1 MRKLIE
7 RHGHQVVLP
16 KTKSE
21 DKVTKA
27 SSGTTIRPPEEFV
40 LKQVDS
46 TRLPLAHE
54 KIPRPEIYVD
64 GKPVLVLDRRAAR
77 RTRADALSE
86 NLAAVEFMRD
96 LAKTVF
102 GPQRLIKLVLDQ
114 ESKYPVTY
122 VGSDLYDILK
132 RIKLKH
138 PAAQLVAGASIATY
152 REKGDGCVSTMLL
165 TADIL
170 DKCKGLL
177 RKRTH
182 ANQVIDGLSL
192 AYQKT
197 LDLARH
203 LVVTKKYGTAQV
215 IEIAIGNALSGKLLF
230 HDHRVIWKLLME
242 AVRKVGAKNLAGPDG
257 NDIIDV
263 KKVAGGS
270 LADSQVVDGIAL
282 TQEIPHARM
291 PRRVEGARIALIQGE
306 LRIPDKKIHRYQDY
320 SFEFETP
327 QMLSSFKN
335 GKKAFLEGLAAKIL
349 GTDANVVLVQA
360 GVDDFLFEYFADRGV
375 LVIRRFPPVEFARV
389 SRALGGNMVPNPEL
403 LTPRDLARANLV
415 EERRTGKDK
424 LVFVTGCEAPKTVD
438 IILRGSN
445 MSALDDLERV
455 MKAAIKAGA
464 AVANDPRLVWG
475 GGAFEQ
481 ELATGLYKYA
491 QLIPD
496 RRQLVIRA
504 VAEAF
509 ESLPATLAETIG
521 LKGLDITAELR
532 HRHSLGE
539 ASAGIDINSGSVRK
553 MSSLGLLDSLNIK
566 LQIIQSAFEA
576 AITILRV
583 DDVVVAPDLPDSER
597 AYLQRIKGTSK
608 EELKKK
614 DAYLG

>member
-1 MRKLIE
+1 M
-7 RHGHQVVLP
+7 
-16 KTKSE
+16 
-21 DKVTKA
+21 
-27 SSGTTIRPPEEFV
+27 
-40 LKQVDS
+40 KQVDS
-46 TRLPLAHE
+46 RRLPLAHE

-64 GKPVLVLDRRAAR
+64 GKPVLVFDKRASR
-77 RTRADALSE
+77 RTGADALTE

-96 LAKTVF
+96 LARTVF

-122 VGSDLYDILK
+122 IGSDLYDVLK

-138 PAAQLVAGASIATY
+138 PAAQLVAGAAIATY

-170 DKCKGLL
+170 NKCKGLL

-192 AYQKT
+192 AYQKAM
-197 LDLARH
+197 DLARQ
-203 LVVTKKYGTAQV
+203 LVVTKKYDTLQV
-215 IEIAIGNALSGKLLF
+215 IEIAIRNALTGKLLF
-230 HDHRVIWKLLME
+230 HDHQAISKLMIE
-242 AVRKVGAKNLAGPDG
+242 AVRTVGAKNLAGPDG
-257 NDIIDV
+257 NDIIDA
-263 KKVAGGS
+263 KKIAGGS
-270 LADSQVVDGIAL
+270 LADSQVVDGIVL

-306 LRIPDKKIHRYQDY
+306 LRIPEKKIHRYQDY
-320 SFEFETP
+320 SFEFDTP
-327 QMLSSFKN
+327 QKLSNFERD
-335 GKKAFLEGLAAKIL
+335 KKAFLEGLATKIL
-349 GTDANVVLVQA
+349 ETNANVVLVQ
-360 GVDDFLFEYFADRGV
+360 GGIDDFLFEYFADRGV

-403 LTPRDLARANLV
+403 LTARDLAWADLV

-424 LVFVTGCEAPKTVD
+424 LIFVTGCKAPKTVD
-438 IILRGSN
+438 IIIRGPN
-445 MSALDDLERV
+445 MSALDAVERV
-455 MKAAIKAGA
+455 MKGAIKAGV

-481 ELATGLYKYA
+481 ELATGLYKYSE
-491 QLIPD
+491 QIPD
-496 RRQLVIRA
+496 RRQLVIKA

-509 ESLPATLAETIG
+509 ESFPATLAETVG

-539 ASAGIDINSGSVRK
+539 TSAGVDINTSSVAK
-553 MSSLGLLDSLNIK
+553 MSSLGLLDSLDIK
-566 LQIIQSAFEA
+566 LQVIQSAFEA
-576 AITILRV
+576 AITILRI
-583 DDVVVAPDLPDSER
+583 DDVILAPDLPDSER
-597 AYLQRIKGTSK
+597 AYIQRIKGTSK
-608 EELKKK
+608 EKLKEK

>member
-1 MRKLIE
+1 
-7 RHGHQVVLP
+7 
-16 KTKSE
+16 
-21 DKVTKA
+21 
-27 SSGTTIRPPEEFV
+27 

-64 GKPVLVLDRRAAR
+64 GKPVLVIDRRAAR
-77 RTRADALSE
+77 RSRADALSE

-122 VGSDLYDILK
+122 VGSDLYDVLK

-170 DKCKGLL
+170 NKCKGLL

-215 IEIAIGNALSGKLLF
+215 IEIAIRNALSGKLLF
-230 HDHRVIWKLLME
+230 HDHRVISKLLME
-242 AVRKVGAKNLAGPDG
+242 AVGTVGAKNLAGPDG

-320 SFEFETP
+320 GFKFETP
-327 QMLSSFKN
+327 QMLSSFKS
-335 GKKAFLEGLAAKIL
+335 GKKAFLEDLAAKIL

-375 LVIRRFPPVEFARV
+375 LLIRRFPPVEFARV

-415 EERRTGKDK
+415 EERKTGKDK

-455 MKAAIKAGA
+455 MKAAIRAGV

-491 QLIPD
+491 EQIPD

-553 MSSLGLLDSLNIK
+553 MSSLGLLDSLDIK

>member
-1 MRKLIE
+1 M
-7 RHGHQVVLP
+7 
-16 KTKSE
+16 
-21 DKVTKA
+21 
-27 SSGTTIRPPEEFV
+27 
-40 LKQVDS
+40 KQVDS
-46 TRLPLAHE
+46 RRLPLAHE

-64 GKPVLVLDRRAAR
+64 GKPVLVFDKRASR
-77 RTRADALSE
+77 RTRADALTE

-122 VGSDLYDILK
+122 IGSDLYDVLK

-138 PAAQLVAGASIATY
+138 PAAQLVAGAAIATY

-170 DKCKGLL
+170 NKCKGLL

-192 AYQKT
+192 AYQKAM
-197 LDLARH
+197 DLARQ
-203 LVVTKKYGTAQV
+203 LVVTKKYDTLQV
-215 IEIAIGNALSGKLLF
+215 IEIAIRNALTGKLLF
-230 HDHRVIWKLLME
+230 HDHQAISKLMIE
-242 AVRKVGAKNLAGPDG
+242 AVRTVGAKNLAGPDG
-257 NDIIDV
+257 NDIIDA
-263 KKVAGGS
+263 KKIAGGS
-270 LADSQVVDGIAL
+270 LADSQVVDGIVL

-306 LRIPDKKIHRYQDY
+306 LRIPEKKIHRYQDY
-320 SFEFETP
+320 SFEFDTP
-327 QMLSSFKN
+327 QRLSNFERD
-335 GKKAFLEGLAAKIL
+335 KKAFLEGLATKIL
-349 GTDANVVLVQA
+349 ETNANVVLVQ
-360 GVDDFLFEYFADRGV
+360 GGIDDFLFEYFADRGV

-403 LTPRDLARANLV
+403 LTARDLAWADLV

-424 LVFVTGCEAPKTVD
+424 LIFVTGCKAPKTVD
-438 IILRGSN
+438 IIIRGPN
-445 MSALDDLERV
+445 MSALDAVERV
-455 MKAAIKAGA
+455 MKGAIKAGV

-481 ELATGLYKYA
+481 ELATGLYKYSE
-491 QLIPD
+491 QIPD
-496 RRQLVIRA
+496 RRQLVIKA

-509 ESLPATLAETIG
+509 ESFPATLAETVG

-539 ASAGIDINSGSVRK
+539 TSAGVDINTSSVAK
-553 MSSLGLLDSLNIK
+553 MSSLGLLDSLDIK
-566 LQIIQSAFEA
+566 LQVIQSAFEA
-576 AITILRV
+576 AITILRI
-583 DDVVVAPDLPDSER
+583 DDVILAPDLPDSER
-597 AYLQRIKGTSK
+597 AYIQRIKGTSK
-608 EELKKK
+608 EKLKEK

>member
-1 MRKLIE
+1 
-7 RHGHQVVLP
+7 
-16 KTKSE
+16 
-21 DKVTKA
+21 
-27 SSGTTIRPPEEFV
+27 

-46 TRLPLAHE
+46 RRLPLAHE

-64 GKPVLVLDRRAAR
+64 GKPILVLDRRATR
-77 RTRADALSE
+77 RTRADALTE

-102 GPQRLIKLVLDQ
+102 GPRRLIKLVLDQ

-122 VGSDLYDILK
+122 IGSDLYDVLK

-192 AYQKT
+192 AYHKT

-203 LVVTKKYGTAQV
+203 LVVTKKYGTSQV
-215 IEIAIGNALSGKLLF
+215 IEIAIRNALTGKLLF
-230 HDHRVIWKLLME
+230 HDHQVISKLLME
-242 AVRKVGAKNLAGPDG
+242 AVRTVGPKNLAGPDG

-270 LADSQVVDGIAL
+270 LADSQVVDGIVL

-320 SFEFETP
+320 SFKFETP
-327 QMLSSFKN
+327 QMLSSFKS

-349 GTDANVVLVQA
+349 GIDANVVLVQA

-375 LVIRRFPPVEFARV
+375 LVIRRFPPVEFVRV

-403 LTPRDLARANLV
+403 LTPGDLARANLV

-424 LVFVTGCEAPKTVD
+424 LVFVTGCEAPQTVD

-491 QLIPD
+491 EQVSD

-521 LKGLDITAELR
+521 LKGLDVTAELR

-553 MSSLGLLDSLNIK
+553 MSSLGLLDSLDIK

>member
-1 MRKLIE
+1 
-7 RHGHQVVLP
+7 
-16 KTKSE
+16 
-21 DKVTKA
+21 
-27 SSGTTIRPPEEFV
+27 

-46 TRLPLAHE
+46 RRLPLAHE

-64 GKPVLVLDRRAAR
+64 GKPVLVFDKRASR
-77 RTRADALSE
+77 RTGADALTE

-122 VGSDLYDILK
+122 IGSDLYDVLK

-138 PAAQLVAGASIATY
+138 PAAQLVAGAAIATY

-165 TADIL
+165 TANIL
-170 DKCKGLL
+170 DKCKSLL

-192 AYQKT
+192 AYQKAM
-197 LDLARH
+197 DLARQ
-203 LVVTKKYGTAQV
+203 LVVTKKYDTLQV
-215 IEIAIGNALSGKLLF
+215 IEIAIRNALTGKLLF
-230 HDHRVIWKLLME
+230 HDHQAISKLMIE
-242 AVRKVGAKNLAGPDG
+242 AVRTVGAKNLAGPDG
-257 NDIIDV
+257 NDIIDA
-263 KKVAGGS
+263 KKIAGGS
-270 LADSQVVDGIAL
+270 LADSQVVDGIVL

-306 LRIPDKKIHRYQDY
+306 LRIPEKKIHRYQDY
-320 SFEFETP
+320 SFEFDTP
-327 QMLSSFKN
+327 QKLSNFERD
-335 GKKAFLEGLAAKIL
+335 KKAFLEGLATKIL
-349 GTDANVVLVQA
+349 ETNANVVLVQ
-360 GVDDFLFEYFADRGV
+360 GGIDDFLFEYFADRGV

-403 LTPRDLARANLV
+403 LTARDLAWADLV

-424 LVFVTGCEAPKTVD
+424 LIFVTGCKAPKTVD
-438 IILRGSN
+438 IIIRGPN
-445 MSALDDLERV
+445 MSALDALERV
-455 MKAAIKAGA
+455 MKGAIKAGV

-481 ELATGLYKYA
+481 ELAAGLYKYSE
-491 QLIPD
+491 QIPD
-496 RRQLVIRA
+496 RRQLVIKA

-509 ESLPATLAETIG
+509 ESLPATLAETVG

-539 ASAGIDINSGSVRK
+539 TSAGVDINTSSVAK
-553 MSSLGLLDSLNIK
+553 MSSLGLLDSLDIK
-566 LQIIQSAFEA
+566 LQVIQSAFEA
-576 AITILRV
+576 AITILRI
-583 DDVVVAPDLPDSER
+583 DDVILAPDLPNSER
-597 AYLQRIKGTSK
+597 AYIQRIKGTSK
-608 EELKKK
+608 EKLKEK

>member
-1 MRKLIE
+1 
-7 RHGHQVVLP
+7 
-16 KTKSE
+16 
-21 DKVTKA
+21 
-27 SSGTTIRPPEEFV
+27 
-40 LKQVDS
+40 
-46 TRLPLAHE
+46 
-54 KIPRPEIYVD
+54 
-64 GKPVLVLDRRAAR
+64 
-77 RTRADALSE
+77 
-86 NLAAVEFMRD
+86 MRD

-122 VGSDLYDILK
+122 IGSDLYDVLK

-138 PAAQLVAGASIATY
+138 PAAQLVAGAAIATY

-165 TADIL
+165 TANIL
-170 DKCKGLL
+170 DKCKSLL

-192 AYQKT
+192 AYQKAM
-197 LDLARH
+197 DLARQ
-203 LVVTKKYGTAQV
+203 LVVTKKYDTLQV
-215 IEIAIGNALSGKLLF
+215 IEIAIRNALTGKLLF
-230 HDHRVIWKLLME
+230 HDHQAISKLLIE
-242 AVRKVGAKNLAGPDG
+242 AVRTVGAKNLAGPDG
-257 NDIIDV
+257 NDIIDA
-263 KKVAGGS
+263 KKIAGGS
-270 LADSQVVDGIAL
+270 LADSQVVDGIVL

-306 LRIPDKKIHRYQDY
+306 LRIPEKKIHRYQDY

-327 QMLSSFKN
+327 QMLSSFKS

-349 GTDANVVLVQA
+349 ETNANVVLVQ
-360 GVDDFLFEYFADRGV
+360 GGIDDFLFEYFADHGV

-403 LTPRDLARANLV
+403 LTARDLAWADLV

-424 LVFVTGCEAPKTVD
+424 LIFVTGCKAPKTVD

-491 QLIPD
+491 EQIPD
-496 RRQLVIRA
+496 KRQLVIRA

-553 MSSLGLLDSLNIK
+553 MSSLGLLDSFDIK

>member
-1 MRKLIE
+1 M
-7 RHGHQVVLP
+7 
-16 KTKSE
+16 
-21 DKVTKA
+21 
-27 SSGTTIRPPEEFV
+27 
-40 LKQVDS
+40 KQVDS
-46 TRLPLAHE
+46 RRLPLAHE

-64 GKPVLVLDRRAAR
+64 GKPVLVFDKRASR
-77 RTRADALSE
+77 RTRADALTE

-96 LAKTVF
+96 LARTVF

-122 VGSDLYDILK
+122 IGSDLYDVLK

-138 PAAQLVAGASIATY
+138 PAAQLVAGAAIATY

-170 DKCKGLL
+170 NKCKGLL

-192 AYQKT
+192 AYQKA
-197 LDLARH
+197 LDLARQ
-203 LVVTKKYGTAQV
+203 LVVTKKYDTLQV
-215 IEIAIGNALSGKLLF
+215 IEIAIRNALTGKLLF
-230 HDHRVIWKLLME
+230 HDHQAISKLMIE
-242 AVRKVGAKNLAGPDG
+242 AVRTVGAKNLAGPDG
-257 NDIIDV
+257 NDIIDA
-263 KKVAGGS
+263 KKIAGGS
-270 LADSQVVDGIAL
+270 LADSQVVDGIVL

-306 LRIPDKKIHRYQDY
+306 LRIPEKKIHRYQDY
-320 SFEFETP
+320 SFEFDTP
-327 QMLSSFKN
+327 QRLSNFERD
-335 GKKAFLEGLAAKIL
+335 KKAFLEGLATKIL
-349 GTDANVVLVQA
+349 ETNANVVLVQ
-360 GVDDFLFEYFADRGV
+360 GGIDDFLFEYFADRGV

-403 LTPRDLARANLV
+403 LTARDLAWADLV

-424 LVFVTGCEAPKTVD
+424 LIFVTGCKAPKTVD
-438 IILRGSN
+438 IIIRGPN
-445 MSALDDLERV
+445 MSALDALERV
-455 MKAAIKAGA
+455 MKGAIKAGV

-481 ELATGLYKYA
+481 ELATGLYKYSE
-491 QLIPD
+491 QIPD
-496 RRQLVIRA
+496 RRQLVIKA

-509 ESLPATLAETIG
+509 ESFPATLAETVG

-539 ASAGIDINSGSVRK
+539 TSAGLDINTSSVAK
-553 MSSLGLLDSLNIK
+553 MSSLGLLDSLDIK
-566 LQIIQSAFEA
+566 LQVIQSAFEA
-576 AITILRV
+576 AITILRI
-583 DDVVVAPDLPDSER
+583 DDVILAPDLPDSER
-597 AYLQRIKGTSK
+597 AYIQRIKGTSK
-608 EELKKK
+608 EKLKEK

>member
-1 MRKLIE
+1 
-7 RHGHQVVLP
+7 
-16 KTKSE
+16 
-21 DKVTKA
+21 
-27 SSGTTIRPPEEFV
+27 

-46 TRLPLAHE
+46 RRLPLSHE

-64 GKPVLVLDRRAAR
+64 GKPILVFDKRASR
-77 RTRADALSE
+77 RTRADALTE

-96 LAKTVF
+96 LARTVF

-122 VGSDLYDILK
+122 IGSDLYDVLK

-138 PAAQLVAGASIATY
+138 PAAQLVAGAAIATY

-170 DKCKGLL
+170 NKCKSLL

-182 ANQVIDGLSL
+182 ANQVIDGLSI
-192 AYQKT
+192 AYQKA
-197 LDLARH
+197 LDLARQ
-203 LVVTKKYGTAQV
+203 LVVTKKYDTLQV
-215 IEIAIGNALSGKLLF
+215 IEIAIRNALTGKLLF
-230 HDHRVIWKLLME
+230 HDHQAISKLLIE
-242 AVRKVGAKNLAGPDG
+242 AVRTVGAKNLAGPDG
-257 NDIIDV
+257 NDIIDA
-263 KKVAGGS
+263 KKIAGGS
-270 LADSQVVDGIAL
+270 LADSQVVNGIVL

-306 LRIPDKKIHRYQDY
+306 LRIPEKKIHRYQDY
-320 SFEFETP
+320 SFEFDTP
-327 QMLSSFKN
+327 QRLSNFQRD
-335 GKKAFLEGLAAKIL
+335 KKAFLEGLATKIL
-349 GTDANVVLVQA
+349 ETNANVVLVQ
-360 GVDDFLFEYFADRGV
+360 GGIDDFLFEYFADRGV

-403 LTPRDLARANLV
+403 LTARDLAWADLV

-424 LVFVTGCEAPKTVD
+424 LIFVTGCKAPKTVD
-438 IILRGSN
+438 IIIRGPN
-445 MSALDDLERV
+445 MSALDAVERV
-455 MKAAIKAGA
+455 MKGAIKAGV

-481 ELATGLYKYA
+481 ELATGLYKYSE
-491 QLIPD
+491 QIPD

-509 ESLPATLAETIG
+509 ESFPATLAETVG

-539 ASAGIDINSGSVRK
+539 TSAGVDINTSSVAK
-553 MSSLGLLDSLNIK
+553 MSSLGLLDSLDIK
-566 LQIIQSAFEA
+566 LQVIRSAFEA
-576 AITILRV
+576 AITILRI
-583 DDVVVAPDLPDSER
+583 DDVMLAPDLPDSER
-597 AYLQRIKGTSK
+597 AYIQRIKGTSK
-608 EELKKK
+608 EKLKEK